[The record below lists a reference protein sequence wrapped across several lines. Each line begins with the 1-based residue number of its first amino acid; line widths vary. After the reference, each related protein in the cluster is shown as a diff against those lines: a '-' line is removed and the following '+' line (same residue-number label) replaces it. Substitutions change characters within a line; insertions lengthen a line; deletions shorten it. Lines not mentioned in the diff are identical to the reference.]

1 MCRGARLR
9 DAGIGIALALEMTLH
24 PDTLPFV
31 HSATAQSSDEVTA
44 PKEAIG
50 ARMLASLDDADAEAR
65 DDGSAALARSANF
78 DLLLPGVSS
87 RDDSTPSELVDDG
100 AAPASSDGPETTP
113 DGPETTTSSITV
125 EVEAA
130 APAEESAEKADGP
143 SETAASESSED
154 AANGPRLSAVKW
166 LDVESASLRI

>member
-9 DAGIGIALALEMTLH
+9 DAGIGIALALEMNLH

-50 ARMLASLDDADAEAR
+50 ARMLASLDDADAEAC
-65 DDGSAALARSANF
+65 DDGSAALARSAYF

-87 RDDSTPSELVDDG
+87 RDDLTPSELVDDG
-100 AAPASSDGPETTP
+100 AAPASSDGPETT
-113 DGPETTTSSITV
+113 TSSITV
-125 EVEAA
+125 ELEAA

-143 SETAASESSED
+143 AESAASESSED
-154 AANGPRLSAVKW
+154 AANGPRLSAVRW